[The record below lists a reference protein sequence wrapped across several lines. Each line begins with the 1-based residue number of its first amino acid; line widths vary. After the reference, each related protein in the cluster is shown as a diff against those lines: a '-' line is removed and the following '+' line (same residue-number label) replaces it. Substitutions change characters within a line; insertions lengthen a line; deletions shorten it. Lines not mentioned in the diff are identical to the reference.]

1 VVEIP
6 YLKTTPLWA
15 DKFIDDIVIIK
26 KKNKNLVKPILLAFL
41 IKRIVIKG
49 EIIKLQELWG

>member
-6 YLKTTPLWA
+6 YLKTTPLCA
-15 DKFIDDIVIIK
+15 DKEIDDIVIIK
-26 KKNKNLVKPILLAFL
+26 KKHKNLVKPILLAFL